1 MKKKISDTKLTLM
14 VQVKR
19 TASELDHRCITD
31 RTSRQEGSKQW
42 VLKTLFRDNHVQQV
56 QEKG

>member
-1 MKKKISDTKLTLM
+1 MAR
-14 VQVKR
+14 VKR

-31 RTSRQEGSKQW
+31 RTSRQDGSKRW
-42 VLKTLFRDNHVQQV
+42 VLKTLFRENHVQQV